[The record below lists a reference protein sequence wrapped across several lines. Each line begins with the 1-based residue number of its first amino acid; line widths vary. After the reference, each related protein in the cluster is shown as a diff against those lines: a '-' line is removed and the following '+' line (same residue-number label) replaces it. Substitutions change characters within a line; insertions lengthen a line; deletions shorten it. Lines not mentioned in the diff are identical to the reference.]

1 MICPTC
7 KDDMIVLEYSE
18 IELDYCTNCRG
29 VWFDSG
35 ELELLLESTGLDSP
49 QPFLDDVFN
58 SAEASSSEKKR
69 KCPIHGRKMRKVAIG
84 EGGEIVVDICQ
95 EEDGLWFDGGEVVH
109 LIRLLGGKPPK
120 KPGSEQEVIGFL
132 GEVFKAEE

>member
-7 KDDMIVLEYSE
+7 KADMIVLEYSD

-35 ELELLLESTGLDSP
+35 ELELLLESTGLDSS
-49 QPFLDDVFN
+49 QRFLDDVFG
-58 SAEASSSEKKR
+58 SPEASSSEKKR
-69 KCPIHGRKMRKVAIG
+69 RCPIHGRKMKKVTIG

-109 LIRLLGGKPPK
+109 LIGLLGGKLPQ
-120 KPGSEQEVIGFL
+120 KPGSQQEVISFL

>member
-18 IELDYCTNCRG
+18 IELDYCTGCRG
-29 VWFDSG
+29 VWFDFG

-49 QPFLDDVFN
+49 QTFLDDIFN
-58 SAEASSSEKKR
+58 SAEASSAEKKR
-69 KCPIHGRKMRKVAIG
+69 KCPICNRKMKKVSIG

-109 LIRLLGGKPPK
+109 LIKLLGGKPPK